1 MSSFRDRMDA
11 AKASVD
17 RRTHKHIAI
26 DALKLHGFDDIAA
39 RLKNCGPRQYCQ
51 SAWCFKCRDRLIDCQ
66 TRKVLSVHR
75 KLHGADEL
83 KARKSIYFV
92 TILNELCLLDHGEV
106 EAALERGRKA
116 LASLRR
122 SFDGLLTYGR
132 FELEAMDMQV
142 IFHDRPCKKKAVVL
156 KGLNGGSEDTT
167 ARVMGLF
174 HLHSLVFLNGH
185 DADSVRR
192 KLAAMFPGSYRVQM
206 RPLYDDMSVEQ
217 SIRNLCRYMLK
228 SKSSFNYTMKTNGD
242 SVGRSFD
249 TKTLTDLVV
258 LGMNN
263 EVGVNCCNVY
273 SKCSVG

>member
-1 MSSFRDRMDA
+1 MDSV
-11 AKASVD
+11 KASVD

-39 RLKNCGPRQYCQ
+39 RLNNCGPKQYCR

-75 KLHGADEL
+75 KLHGTDEL

-106 EAALERGRKA
+106 KGALERGRKA

-132 FELEAMDMQV
+132 FELEAMDMHV
-142 IFHDRPCKKKAVVL
+142 IFRDRPCQKKAVVL
-156 KGLNGGSEDTT
+156 KALNGDSEDTP

-174 HLHSLVFLNGH
+174 HLHSLIFLNGH
-185 DADSVRR
+185 DAESVRR
-192 KLAAMFPGSYRVQM
+192 KLTTMYPGSYRVQM
-206 RPLYDDMSVEQ
+206 RPLYDDMSIEQ

-228 SKSSFNYTMKTNGD
+228 SKTSFNYTMGTNGD
-242 SVGRSFD
+242 SLGRLFD
-249 TKTLTDLVV
+249 NKTLTDLVII
-258 LGMNN
+258 GISN
-263 EVGVNCCNVY
+263 EVGVIGCNVY
-273 SKCSVG
+273 SKSSVV